1 MTGSYPKD
9 LDNLLLRTMDAC
21 ENAALCLEALQM
33 LKEYELGAKVEYDQ
47 GDPYVVV
54 DGGKVLGR

>member
-1 MTGSYPKD
+1 M
-9 LDNLLLRTMDAC
+9 RTMDAC

-33 LKEYELGAKVEYDQ
+33 LKEYELGAKVGYDQ

-54 DGGKVLGR
+54 DGEKVLGR